1 MKTNTYYFITFSYNA
16 GLLGSAEKFDTL
28 EEARAFI
35 AEYKKMADCDK
46 NYRLNEVITTKRMF
60 RKEES
65 VINTIETWCEE
76 E

>member
-1 MKTNTYYFITFSYNA
+1 MKTNTYYIITFSYNA
-16 GLLGSAEKFDTL
+16 GLLGSAERFDTL
-28 EEARAFI
+28 EDARAFI

>member
-1 MKTNTYYFITFSYNA
+1 MKTNTYYTITYSYNA
-16 GLLGSAEKFDTL
+16 GLLGNTERFNTL

-35 AEYKKMADCDK
+35 AEYKKMDDCDK

-65 VINTIETWCEE
+65 IINTIETWCEE
-76 E
+76 

>member
-1 MKTNTYYFITFSYNA
+1 MKTKTYYIITFSYKA
-16 GLLGSAEKFDTL
+16 GLLGSAERFDTL

-35 AEYKKMADCDK
+35 AEYKKMDDCDK

-65 VINTIETWCEE
+65 TINTIETWCEE